1 MTRSARTVRVLRRAE
16 RDLQQ
21 IYDFVAREAPERSE
35 RFIDGLLD
43 AIASLDELAERGA
56 TPRDPNLRLQG
67 YRFLVYRDYL
77 VFYKVLPRQVRI
89 YRVLHGHRAY
99 RGLL

>member
-1 MTRSARTVRVLRRAE
+1 MNRTVRVLRRAE

-21 IYDFVAREAPERSE
+21 IYDFVAREAPGRAGH
-35 RFIDGLLD
+35 FIDGLFD
-43 AIASLDELAERGA
+43 AIESLAAIADRGPK
-56 TPRDPNLRLQG
+56 PRDPTLRNQG
-67 YRFLVYRDYL
+67 YRFLVHSDYL